1 MGKKKSID
9 GLDFVRPPMLEMKKI
24 DENSD
29 YKEYE
34 VTTFRTPK
42 DRKSTNPDDQSYIF
56 TSVTDSMIFC
66 NEKMKIQM
74 PKKSFMKSKD
84 GKHKFAYAFGMF
96 PFPKTGKAAYLDGC
110 ILGALGLKRQG
121 VNADVICFVTPD
133 INFQD
138 RMKLAVVFDQVIRV
152 PYISPYEMP
161 DDGEEDLKT
170 IKMDPKI
177 FDNCNNYTK
186 MHPYSHVFFKLHVFN
201 PDLFPY
207 EKVCFVDSDLVPMN
221 YYDSLFMLETPAG
234 WLEYRKKFPYKDSYA
249 WDRCD
254 FLKHGEKIPKIFT
267 DVDQPGGAD
276 VNAGLMVVTPNKKEY
291 DSMIRQITS
300 PLETWMGEDKIHKG
314 YHDFNFD
321 NPIGQK
327 FVPNSYCY
335 PEQNYLTKR
344 YSGKWTFIE
353 FAFQSWSLDPCNSFG
368 IHMAAFNPKPWFK
381 QPAGTAVELKD
392 KPQQYVK
399 SQQYVK
405 PQQYV
410 KLFDKDNED
419 LLQPVDIPE
428 AVAMFDEN
436 LNYENIS
443 ISYELFNDVI
453 IWGLVNYPDL
463 RYFFMD
469 QAEVHGSKI
478 SFDKDLFKPLTT
490 DKDFMYFKDI
500 KRGSSVYKRLT
511 MSQKY
516 ICNLIQDYDKFA
528 PEIKDKYT
536 SVCKTKLFDR
546 YGDYVVNFAITT
558 YPGVKD
564 IYEKEETMLLKEKL
578 MPFGRFKGL
587 TIDDMDKKDMI
598 DFLKTKEFKQNPKAR
613 KVFRKTKFGDLMKDE
628 SAYKD
633 MAVPTKTKSKGAL
646 RKGKNKKTSRKG
658 VTRKGVTRKGVTRK
672 SKRTFYYFYMDGCGW
687 CDKFNPTWLKLVKEF
702 KTKLTMK
709 KVNGPN
715 SPELLKQFDIST
727 FPSIVLVTGND
738 SDKYEGDRSIKDLK
752 KFLK

>member
-1 MGKKKSID
+1 MPENIG
-9 GLDFVRPPMLEMKKI
+9 GLDFVRPPMLEMKKKN
-24 DENSD
+24 ETKE
-29 YKEYE
+29 YKEYS
-34 VTTFRTPK
+34 VTTFRTPQ
-42 DRKSTNPDDQSYIF
+42 DRNSTNSDDPAHIF

-66 NEKMKIQM
+66 NEEMTIQM
-74 PKKSFMKSKD
+74 PKKKFMIKN

-133 INFQD
+133 INLQD
-138 RMKLAVVFDQVIRV
+138 RMKLAVVFDDVIRV
-152 PYISPYEMP
+152 PYISPYDMP
-161 DDGEEDLKT
+161 DDGQEDLQT

-177 FDNCNNYTK
+177 FDNCNKYTK
-186 MHPYSHVFFKLHVFN
+186 MHPYTHVFFKLHIFN

-234 WLEYRKKFPYKDSYA
+234 WVEYRKKFPYKDSYA

-254 FLKHGEKIPKIFT
+254 FLKHGKKIPKIFT
-267 DVDQPGGAD
+267 DVDTPGGAD
-276 VNAGLMVVTPNKKEY
+276 VNAGLLVVTPNKKEY
-291 DSMIRQITS
+291 NSMINQITS
-300 PLETWMGEDKIHKG
+300 PLESWMGPDKLHKG

-381 QPAGTAVELKD
+381 QPAGTEVVLKD
-392 KPQQYVK
+392 KPKPYVR
-399 SQQYVK
+399 
-405 PQQYV
+405 
-410 KLFDKDNED
+410 LFDDEGVD
-419 LLQPVDIPE
+419 SDIQTPVEIPQ

-436 LNYENIS
+436 KNYENIS

-463 RYFFMD
+463 HTFFMGE
-469 QAEVHGSKI
+469 AEVHGSKV
-478 SFDKDLFKPLTT
+478 SFDRDIFKPLS
-490 DKDFMYFKDI
+490 KEHQYLYFKDI
-500 KRGSSVYKRLT
+500 KKGSSIYKRLS

-516 ICNLIQDYDKFA
+516 ICNLIQDYETFM
-528 PEIKDKYT
+528 PQIKDKYT
-536 SVCKTKLFDR
+536 SICKTKMFDR
-546 YGDYVVNFAITT
+546 YGNYNVNFTMVT

-564 IYEKEETMLLKEKL
+564 IYEKEETILLENKL
-578 MPFGRFKGL
+578 MPFGKFKGKP
-587 TIDDMDKKDMI
+587 INDMEDSYM
-598 DFLKTKEFKQNPKAR
+598 KEFMNMKGFKQNKKIR
-613 KVFRKTKFGDLMKDE
+613 QHFRKTKFRDLMKDE
-628 SAYKD
+628 KDYKD
-633 MAVPTKTKSKGAL
+633 MIEPSKTKSKSKSESSKSKSTSKKGKL
-646 RKGKNKKTSRKG
+646 RKRGNKKT
-658 VTRKGVTRKGVTRK
+658 TRK
-672 SKRTFYYFYMDGCGW
+672 SKKSLYYFYMDNCSY
-687 CDKFNPTWLKLVKEF
+687 CKKFNPTWVKLVKEF
-702 KTKLTMK
+702 KSKVTMK
-709 KVNGPN
+709 KINGPTN
-715 SPELLKQFDIST
+715 EKLMETYNVTS
-727 FPSIVLVTGND
+727 FPTIILIDGKGSKGMKVYN
-738 SDKYEGDRSIKDLK
+738 GDRSMKDMK